1 LRSPRRNFF
10 DPNERGANISS
21 DSRALIW
28 VDAQAG
34 GGRVEIYSRE
44 VSKAD
49 ALRMFASASRDT
61 RAFEEDLTDWV
72 ATEIIGD
79 VLYAGYFCPKAK
91 GCDEEKQVSFALVH
105 ACDAI
110 SKHFSIAAGV
120 LERALRPENLAEL
133 AAARDAEIA
142 SLVNDIPELMKDAEA
157 VREKHASVQ
166 AALADEL
173 AKAIA
178 AGKIKSH

>member
-1 LRSPRRNFF
+1 MSNA
-10 DPNERGANISS
+10 GSAMV
-21 DSRALIW
+21 W
-28 VDAQAG
+28 VDAVAG

-49 ALRMFASASRDT
+49 ALRMFASARSDM

-79 VLYAGYFCPKAK
+79 VLYAGYFCPKSK
-91 GCDEEKQVSFALVH
+91 GLDEEKQVSFALVH
-105 ACDAI
+105 ACEAI
-110 SKHFSIAAGV
+110 SKHFGIDAGV

-142 SLVNDIPELMKDAEA
+142 SLLQDLPELTKDAEA

-173 AKAIA
+173 TKAIA
-178 AGKIKSH
+178 SGKIKSH

>member
-1 LRSPRRNFF
+1 M
-10 DPNERGANISS
+10 SS
-21 DSRALIW
+21 DSSALIW

-79 VLYAGYFCPKAK
+79 VLYAGYFCPKGK
-91 GCDEEKQVSFALVH
+91 GLDEEKQVSFALVH
-105 ACDAI
+105 ACEAI
-110 SKHFSIAAGV
+110 SRHFCIEGEA
-120 LERALRPENLAEL
+120 LEHALRPDNLAEL

-142 SLVNDIPELMKDAEA
+142 SLVHDLPELMKDAEA
-157 VREKHASVQ
+157 VRKKHASVQ
-166 AALADEL
+166 AVLAEEF

-178 AGKIKSH
+178 TGKITSH

>member
-1 LRSPRRNFF
+1 M
-10 DPNERGANISS
+10 SS
-21 DSRALIW
+21 DSSALIW

-49 ALRMFASASRDT
+49 ALRMFASASSDM

-72 ATEIIGD
+72 ATEIVGD
-79 VLYAGYFCPKAK
+79 VLYAGYFYPKSE
-91 GCDEEKQVSFALVH
+91 GLDEEKQVSFALVN
-105 ACDAI
+105 ACEAI
-110 SKHFSIAAGV
+110 SKHFGIDAGI
-120 LERALRPENLAEL
+120 LEHALRPENLAEL

-142 SLVNDIPELMKDAEA
+142 SLVHDLPELTKDAET

-178 AGKIKSH
+178 AGKIRSH

>member
-1 LRSPRRNFF
+1 MSNA
-10 DPNERGANISS
+10 GS
-21 DSRALIW
+21 ALVW
-28 VDAQAG
+28 VDAVAG

-44 VSKAD
+44 VPKAD
-49 ALRMFASASRDT
+49 ALRMFASASSDT

-79 VLYAGYFCPKAK
+79 VLYAGYFCPKSK
-91 GCDEEKQVSFALVH
+91 GLDEEKQVSFALVH
-105 ACDAI
+105 ACEAI
-110 SKHFSIAAGV
+110 SKHFGIDVGV
-120 LERALRPENLAEL
+120 LERALRPENLAVL

-142 SLVNDIPELMKDAEA
+142 SLVHDLPELTKDAEA

-173 AKAIA
+173 SKAIA
-178 AGKIKSH
+178 AKKITSH

>member
-1 LRSPRRNFF
+1 MSNV
-10 DPNERGANISS
+10 ASV
-21 DSRALIW
+21 LIW
-28 VDAQAG
+28 VDAVAG

-49 ALRMFASASRDT
+49 ALRMFASASSDT

-79 VLYAGYFCPKAK
+79 LLYAGYFCPTSKRL
-91 GCDEEKQVSFALVH
+91 DEEKQVSFALVH

-110 SKHFSIAAGV
+110 GKHFGIDAGV

-142 SLVNDIPELMKDAEA
+142 SLIHDLPEFMKDAEA
-157 VREKHASVQ
+157 VREKHVSVR
-166 AALADEL
+166 AAVAEEL
-173 AKAIA
+173 ATSIA
-178 AGKIKSH
+178 AGKITSH

>member
-1 LRSPRRNFF
+1 MSNP
-10 DPNERGANISS
+10 GS
-21 DSRALIW
+21 ALVW
-28 VDAQAG
+28 VDAVAG

-49 ALRMFASASRDT
+49 ALRMFASASTET
-61 RAFEEDLTDWV
+61 RAFKEDLIDWA
-72 ATEIIGD
+72 ATEIVGD
-79 VLYAGYFCPKAK
+79 VLYAGYFCPKSK
-91 GCDEEKQVSFALVH
+91 GLDEEKQVWFALVH

-110 SKHFSIAAGV
+110 SKHFGIDAGL

-142 SLVNDIPELMKDAEA
+142 SLVHELPELTKDAEA

-178 AGKIKSH
+178 DDKIKSH

>member
-1 LRSPRRNFF
+1 MSNA
-10 DPNERGANISS
+10 GS
-21 DSRALIW
+21 ALVW
-28 VDAQAG
+28 VDAVAG

-49 ALRMFASASRDT
+49 ALRMFASASSDT

-79 VLYAGYFCPKAK
+79 VLYAGYFCPMSNAL
-91 GCDEEKQVSFALVH
+91 DEEKQVSFALVH

-110 SKHFSIAAGV
+110 SKHFGIDAGV
-120 LERALRPENLAEL
+120 LERALRPENLAGL

-142 SLVNDIPELMKDAEA
+142 SLVHAVPELLKDAEA

-178 AGKIKSH
+178 AGKITSH

>member
-1 LRSPRRNFF
+1 M
-10 DPNERGANISS
+10 PN
-21 DSRALIW
+21 DDRALVW
-28 VDAQAG
+28 VDAMAG

-44 VSKAD
+44 VPKAD
-49 ALRMFASASRDT
+49 ALRMFASASSDT

-79 VLYAGYFCPKAK
+79 VLYAGYFCSQTK
-91 GCDEEKQVSFALVH
+91 GWDEEKQVSFALVH

-110 SKHFSIAAGV
+110 GKHFGIDAGV

-142 SLVNDIPELMKDAEA
+142 SLVHDLPELTKDAEA
-157 VREKHASVQ
+157 VREKHASAQ

-178 AGKIKSH
+178 AGKITSH

>member
-1 LRSPRRNFF
+1 MSN
-10 DPNERGANISS
+10 D
-21 DSRALIW
+21 DSALVW
-28 VDAQAG
+28 VDAVAG

-44 VSKAD
+44 VSKAE
-49 ALRMFASASRDT
+49 ALRMFASASSDT

-79 VLYAGYFCPKAK
+79 VLYAGYFCPQGK
-91 GCDEEKQVSFALVH
+91 GLDEEKQVSFALVH

-110 SKHFSIAAGV
+110 SKHFRIDAGV

-142 SLVNDIPELMKDAEA
+142 SLVHDLPELTKDAEA

-166 AALADEL
+166 AALAEEL

-178 AGKIKSH
+178 AGKITSH

>member
-1 LRSPRRNFF
+1 MS
-10 DPNERGANISS
+10 DDDGA
-21 DSRALIW
+21 LVW
-28 VDAQAG
+28 VDAVAG
-34 GGRVEIYSRE
+34 GSRVEIYSRE

-49 ALRMFASASRDT
+49 ALRMFASASSDT

-72 ATEIIGD
+72 ATEIIGE
-79 VLYAGYFCPKAK
+79 VLYAGYFCSKTK
-91 GCDEEKQVSFALVH
+91 GLDEEKEVSFALVH

-110 SKHFSIAAGV
+110 NKHFGIEAGV
-120 LERALRPENLAEL
+120 LERALRPENVTGL

-142 SLVNDIPELMKDAEA
+142 SLVRDLPELTKDAEA
-157 VREKHASVQ
+157 VRAKHASVQ

-178 AGKIKSH
+178 AGKITSH

>member
-1 LRSPRRNFF
+1 MSNA
-10 DPNERGANISS
+10 GS
-21 DSRALIW
+21 ALVW
-28 VDAQAG
+28 VDAVAC

-44 VSKAD
+44 VTKAD
-49 ALRMFASASRDT
+49 ALRMFASASSDT

-79 VLYAGYFCPKAK
+79 VLYAGYFCPKGK
-91 GCDEEKQVSFALVH
+91 GLDEEKQVSFALVH
-105 ACDAI
+105 ACEAI
-110 SKHFSIAAGV
+110 SRHFCIDEGI

-142 SLVNDIPELMKDAEA
+142 SLLQDLPELTKDAEA

>member
-1 LRSPRRNFF
+1 MSN
-10 DPNERGANISS
+10 A
-21 DSRALIW
+21 DSALVW
-28 VDAQAG
+28 VDAVAG

-49 ALRMFASASRDT
+49 ALRMFASASSDT

-72 ATEIIGD
+72 ATEVIGD
-79 VLYAGYFCPKAK
+79 VLYAGYFCPKSK
-91 GCDEEKQVSFALVH
+91 GLDEEKRVSFALVH
-105 ACDAI
+105 ACEAI
-110 SKHFSIAAGV
+110 SKHFGIDAGI
-120 LERALRPENLAEL
+120 LEHAMRPENLAEL

-142 SLVNDIPELMKDAEA
+142 SLVHAVPELMNDAEA

-173 AKAIA
+173 ANAIA
-178 AGKIKSH
+178 AGKITSH

>member
-1 LRSPRRNFF
+1 VSN
-10 DPNERGANISS
+10 AAS
-21 DSRALIW
+21 ALIW
-28 VDAQAG
+28 IDAVAG

-49 ALRMFASASRDT
+49 ALRIFASASSDT

-79 VLYAGYFCPKAK
+79 VLYAGYFCPNSK
-91 GCDEEKQVSFALVH
+91 GLDEEKQVSFALVH
-105 ACDAI
+105 ACEAI
-110 SKHFSIAAGV
+110 SKHFGIDAGI
-120 LERALRPENLAEL
+120 LEHAMRPENLAEL

-142 SLVNDIPELMKDAEA
+142 SLVHAVPELMKDAEA

-166 AALADEL
+166 AALGDEL

-178 AGKIKSH
+178 AGKITSH